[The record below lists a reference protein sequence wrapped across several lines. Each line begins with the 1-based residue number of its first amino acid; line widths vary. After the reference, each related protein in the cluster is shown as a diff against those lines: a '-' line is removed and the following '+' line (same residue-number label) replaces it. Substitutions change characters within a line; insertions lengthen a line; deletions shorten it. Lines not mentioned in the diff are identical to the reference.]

1 MIQPR
6 QYQVEAV
13 NSIYQYFQHN
23 RGNPL
28 IAMPTGTGKSI
39 VIAMFLQSVFNQYPK
54 QRVMILTH
62 VKELIEQNVDK
73 LITLWPF
80 APAGVYSAGLRRRD
94 TFAPITFGGIASVR
108 KHSAD
113 FGHIDLVLIDEAH
126 LVSPN
131 DATMY
136 QTFLGELKQ
145 VNPKLKV
152 IGFTA
157 TPWRLGHGK
166 LTDPSV
172 DKEGNETPSLFTDI
186 AFDITGLEAFNRLI
200 GEGYLAPLIPKRM
213 QMTLEVDGVHMR
225 GGEFIQAEL
234 QLAVD
239 KTELTERAVREAM
252 ELGADRRH
260 WLVFAAGVEH
270 AIHTAEIMQ
279 DAGIAAVAVHSKMS
293 SAERD
298 EAIAGF
304 KAGKY
309 LALVN
314 NNILTTGFDFPG
326 IDLILCLRPTASP
339 VLWVQM
345 LGRGTRPAP
354 GKENCLVLDF
364 AGNTRRLGPIND
376 PVVPKRKGKGGGTAP
391 VKECPC
397 CQSWV
402 HASLRFCD
410 GIMKDGSPCTH
421 EFKFQTKLRQSA
433 SSAELIKGD
442 IPKVEEF
449 QVDHITYTLHTKLDR
464 PPMIKVSY
472 YCGLRMFQEFVCIQH
487 EGWAGRKA
495 LEWWRKRWKED
506 AAAACDYAA
515 PVTTADALGR
525 VDELE
530 TVQKIKVWVNKKFP
544 EILSISF
551 DGTYFEK

>member
-1 MIQPR
+1 
-6 QYQVEAV
+6 
-13 NSIYQYFQHN
+13 
-23 RGNPL
+23 
-28 IAMPTGTGKSI
+28 MPTGTGKSI
-39 VIAMFLQSVFNQYPK
+39 VIAMFLQSVFNQYPR

-136 QTFLGELKQ
+136 QTFLGELKR

-279 DAGIAAVAVHSKMS
+279 DAGIAAAAVHSKMS
-293 SAERD
+293 GAERD
-298 EAIAGF
+298 EIIEGF
-304 KAGKY
+304 KSGKY
-309 LALVN
+309 R
-314 NNILTTGFDFPG
+314 I
-326 IDLILCLRPTASP
+326 
-339 VLWVQM
+339 
-345 LGRGTRPAP
+345 
-354 GKENCLVLDF
+354 
-364 AGNTRRLGPIND
+364 
-376 PVVPKRKGKGGGTAP
+376 
-391 VKECPC
+391 
-397 CQSWV
+397 
-402 HASLRFCD
+402 
-410 GIMKDGSPCTH
+410 
-421 EFKFQTKLRQSA
+421 
-433 SSAELIKGD
+433 
-442 IPKVEEF
+442 
-449 QVDHITYTLHTKLDR
+449 
-464 PPMIKVSY
+464 
-472 YCGLRMFQEFVCIQH
+472 
-487 EGWAGRKA
+487 
-495 LEWWRKRWKED
+495 
-506 AAAACDYAA
+506 
-515 PVTTADALGR
+515 
-525 VDELE
+525 
-530 TVQKIKVWVNKKFP
+530 
-544 EILSISF
+544 
-551 DGTYFEK
+551 